1 MSGGSVVPESFGNE
15 VSEQRGIVGAPHPVV
30 RVGAHHAV
38 LGVLVRLARR
48 LGWAGRSGHTGHR
61 RPVRGS
67 VAAAGAL
74 VMGVLLATV
83 GAPSVQPAGAADDEP
98 VTFTV
103 AFLDEVDSFNPFN
116 GYVAASYEMWAMMY
130 DYMVGYSMED
140 MSPVPALATSWETS
154 EDGLTW
160 TFDIRE
166 GVEWSDGEPLTA
178 GDIAYTYNRII
189 DRGPEYYNWGTYLT
203 SVETVTA
210 PDDTTV
216 VLELARPNAVLP
228 LLPIPILPEHI
239 WQDVAED
246 EVRSYRNEPT
256 DGEPV
261 VGSGSF
267 RLVEGTAGGSTYVL
281 EANPDYWGGAP
292 HVDRVAFR
300 VYKSEDPA
308 IQAIIKGEV
317 DFVDDITPIQV
328 ESLQGRDGIHAQNG
342 VSPYFEE
349 IAFNVGAV
357 DPESGEPLGD
367 GNPALE
373 DAAFRH
379 ALGYALDLDRLV
391 ESAYQGAAVPGDT
404 FIPSAYE
411 SFRWEPPEEEAF
423 TFDLDRAGEL
433 LDEAG
438 YEVGSDGLRT
448 MPDGTPIGTIRL
460 FARAEEERSQTIME
474 FFQEW
479 LGEIG
484 IEAEVSTMDSN
495 QLTDVILEGNFDA
508 FHWGWFVEPDPDS
521 ILSVFLCEARGGSS
535 DSWYCNEEYDA
546 LYASQ
551 NAEVDDEKRI
561 ETIKQMQE
569 MIFRDSPYLVTAYTK
584 YGQALRTDRFACF
597 QPQPDPGGV
606 LLVQYG
612 AFNYT
617 LLRPADEAGDCDG
630 IESAVGASSS
640 SSGDDDEGVGNAFL
654 IGAGVVAVLLLV
666 GGAVFVMRR
675 RSTADARE

>member
-1 MSGGSVVPESFGNE
+1 
-15 VSEQRGIVGAPHPVV
+15 V
-30 RVGAHHAV
+30 RVGTA
-38 LGVLVRLARR
+38 LA
-48 LGWAGRSGHTGHR
+48 LMGLLAAGLPLFTQ
-61 RPVRGS
+61 P
-67 VAAAGAL
+67 AAA
-74 VMGVLLATV
+74 
-83 GAPSVQPAGAADDEP
+83 DEEP

-103 AFLDEVDSFNPFN
+103 AILDEVDSFNPFN
-116 GYVAASYEMWAMMY
+116 GYQATSYEAWALMY
-130 DYMVGYSMED
+130 DYMVGYSMDD
-140 MSPVPALATSWETS
+140 MSPAPALAKSWETS
-154 EDGLTW
+154 PDGLTW

-178 GDIAYTYNRII
+178 ADIAYTYNRIL
-189 DRGPEYYNWGTYLT
+189 DGGPEAGNWGTYLT
-203 SVETVTA
+203 SVETITA

-216 VLELARPNAVLP
+216 VLELSRPNAVLP

-239 WQDVAED
+239 WSDVAESD
-246 EVRSYRNEPT
+246 VKSYRNEPT
-256 DGEPV
+256 DGDAV

-267 RLVEGTAGGSTYVL
+267 RLVEGTAGGSTYVF

-292 HVDRVAFR
+292 HIDRVAMR

-328 ESLQGRDGIHAQNG
+328 DALQGRDGIYAQNG
-342 VSPYFEE
+342 ISPYFEE
-349 IAFNVGAV
+349 IGFNAGAV
-357 DPESGEPLGD
+357 DPESGDPLGD
-367 GNPALE
+367 GNPALK
-373 DAAFRH
+373 DPAFRH
-379 ALGYALDLDRLV
+379 ALGYALDNERLV
-391 ESAYQGAAVPGDT
+391 ESAYQGAGEPGDT

-411 SFRWEPPEEEAF
+411 SFRWTPPEDEAF

-448 MPDGTPIGTIRL
+448 MPDGSAIGTIRL
-460 FARAEEERSQTIME
+460 FARAEEERSATIME

-484 IEAEVSTMDSN
+484 IESEVSVMESN
-495 QLTDVILEGNFDA
+495 QLTDVILEGDFDA
-508 FHWGWFVEPDPDS
+508 FHWGWYVEPDPDS
-521 ILSVFLCEARGGSS
+521 ILSVFLCNARGGSS
-535 DSWYCNEEYDA
+535 DSWYCNEEFDE
-546 LYASQ
+546 LYKSQ
-551 NAEVDDEKRI
+551 NAEVDDAKRI

-569 MIFRDSPYLVTAYTK
+569 IIFRDSPYLVTAYTG
-584 YGQALRTDRFACF
+584 YGQAVRTDRFACF

-630 IESAVGASSS
+630 IESAIGASSS
-640 SSGDDDEGVGNAFL
+640 SGGDKDDGGS
-654 IGAGVVAVLLLV
+654 AVLVVGGVALAVLLV
-666 GGAVFVMRR
+666 GGVVVAMRR
-675 RSTADARE
+675 RSSADARE

>member
-1 MSGGSVVPESFGNE
+1 MTSTA
-15 VSEQRGIVGAPHPVV
+15 IVIPTLTTP
-30 RVGAHHAV
+30 
-38 LGVLVRLARR
+38 
-48 LGWAGRSGHTGHR
+48 
-61 RPVRGS
+61 
-67 VAAAGAL
+67 AA
-74 VMGVLLATV
+74 
-83 GAPSVQPAGAADDEP
+83 QAADEDQ

-103 AFLDEVDSFNPFN
+103 ALLNEVDSFNPFN
-116 GYVAASYEMWAMMY
+116 GYEASSYEMWALTY
-130 DYMVGYSMED
+130 DLMVGYSMKD
-140 MSPVPALATSWETS
+140 MSPVPALAESWETS
-154 EDGLTW
+154 EDGRTW

-166 GVEWSDGEPLTA
+166 GVSWSDGEPLTA

-189 DRGPEYYNWGTYLT
+189 DGGPEAGNWSTYLT

-239 WQDVAED
+239 WSDVAED
-246 EVRSYRNEPT
+246 EVRSYRAEPT
-256 DGEPV
+256 DGQPV
-261 VGSGSF
+261 VGSGPF
-267 RLVEGTAGGSTYVL
+267 RLVEGTAGGSTYLL

-300 VYKSEDPA
+300 VFKSEDPA

-317 DFVDDITPIQV
+317 DFVHDITPIQV
-328 ESLQGRDGIHAQNG
+328 EALQGREGIYAQND

-349 IAFNVGAV
+349 IAFNTGAV
-357 DPESGEPLGD
+357 DPETGEPLGD

-373 DAAFRH
+373 DPAFRH
-379 ALGYALDLDRLV
+379 ALGYALDIDRLV

-411 SFRWEPPEEEAF
+411 SYRWEPPEEEAF
-423 TFDLDRAGEL
+423 TFDLERAGEL

-438 YEVGSDGLRT
+438 YELGDDGLRT
-448 MPDGTPIGTIRL
+448 MPDGSPIGTLRL
-460 FARAEEERSQTIME
+460 IARTEDESSAAIME

-484 IEAEVSTMDSN
+484 IESEVSVMESN
-495 QLTDVILEGNFDA
+495 QLTNVILEGEFDA
-508 FHWGWFVEPDPDS
+508 FHWGWYVEPDPDG
-521 ILSVFLCEARGGSS
+521 ILSVFLCDARGGSS

-546 LYASQ
+546 LYEAQ
-551 NAEVDDEKRI
+551 NAEVDEEKRVEI
-561 ETIKQMQE
+561 IKEMQE
-569 MIFRDSPYLVTAYTK
+569 IIFRDSPYLVTAYTK
-584 YGQALRTDRFACF
+584 DGQAVRTDRFACF

-630 IESAVGASSS
+630 IESAIRASDSSS
-640 SSGDDDEGVGNAFL
+640 SSPDDAAGGNNALLIVG
-654 IGAGVVAVLLLV
+654 GVAVLLALAV
-666 GGAVFVMRR
+666 GAVVMVRR
-675 RSTADARE
+675 RVTADERE

>member
-1 MSGGSVVPESFGNE
+1 MSGGSVVPESLGPE
-15 VSEQRGIVGAPHPVV
+15 MSEQQRIVGASHPVV
-30 RVGAHHAV
+30 RVGTHHAV
-38 LGVLVRLARR
+38 LDVFVRLARR
-48 LGWAGRSGHTGHR
+48 LGRGGHRPHR
-61 RPVRGS
+61 RPVRPW
-67 VAAAGAL
+67 VAAASALALGA
-74 VMGVLLATV
+74 GLATL
-83 GAPSVQPAGAADDEP
+83 GAVSMQPAGAADDEP

-103 AFLDEVDSFNPFN
+103 ALLDEVDSFNPFN
-116 GYVAASYEMWAMMY
+116 GFQASSYEMWSLMY
-130 DYMVGYSMED
+130 DYMIGYSMED
-140 MSPVPALATSWETS
+140 MSPEPALATSWETS

-166 GVEWSDGEPLTA
+166 GVDWSDGEPLTA
-178 GDIAYTYNRII
+178 ADIAYTYNRIL
-189 DRGPEYYNWGTYLT
+189 DGGPEAGNWGTYLT

-216 VLELARPNAVLP
+216 VLELSKPNAVLP
-228 LLPIPILPEHI
+228 LLPMPILPEHI
-239 WQDVAED
+239 WSDVAED
-246 EVRSYRNEPT
+246 EVKSYRNEPT
-256 DGEPV
+256 DGEAV
-261 VGSGSF
+261 IGSGPF

-292 HVDRVAFR
+292 HIDRVAYR

-317 DFVDDITPIQV
+317 DFVNNITPIQV
-328 ESLQGRDGIHAQNG
+328 DALQGQDGIYALNG

-349 IAFNVGAV
+349 VAFNTGAV

-367 GNPALE
+367 GNPALK
-373 DAAFRH
+373 DPAFRH
-379 ALGYALDLDRLV
+379 ALGYALDNDRLV
-391 ESAYQGAAVPGDT
+391 ESVYQGAAVPGDS

-411 SFRWEPPEEEAF
+411 SFRWEPPEDEAF

-448 MPDGTPIGTIRL
+448 MPDGSPIGTLRL
-460 FARAEEERSQTIME
+460 FARTEEERSQTLME

-484 IEAEVSTMDSN
+484 IESEVSVMESN
-495 QLTDVILEGNFDA
+495 QLTNVILEGNFDA

-521 ILSVFLCEARGGSS
+521 IFSVFLCNARGGSS
-535 DSWYCNEEYDA
+535 DSWYCNEEFDE

-551 NAEVDDEKRI
+551 NSEIDDEKRI
-561 ETIKQMQE
+561 ETIKKMQE
-569 MIFRDSPYLVTAYTK
+569 IIFRDSPYLVTAYTTT
-584 YGQALRTDRFACF
+584 GQAVRTDRFACF
-597 QPQPDPGGV
+597 QPQPDPDGV
-606 LLVQYG
+606 LLIQYG
-612 AFNYT
+612 VFNYT

-630 IESAVGASSS
+630 IPSAVGASES
-640 SSGDDDEGVGNAFL
+640 SSGGDDESSSAVLIVGGVVLALLL
-654 IGAGVVAVLLLV
+654 IGGVVFAI
-666 GGAVFVMRR
+666 RR

>member
-1 MSGGSVVPESFGNE
+1 
-15 VSEQRGIVGAPHPVV
+15 
-30 RVGAHHAV
+30 
-38 LGVLVRLARR
+38 
-48 LGWAGRSGHTGHR
+48 
-61 RPVRGS
+61 
-67 VAAAGAL
+67 
-74 VMGVLLATV
+74 
-83 GAPSVQPAGAADDEP
+83 

-116 GYVAASYEMWAMMY
+116 GYQAAAYEMWALMY
-130 DYMVGYSMED
+130 DFMVGYSMED
-140 MSPVPALATSWETS
+140 MSPAPALATSWETS
-154 EDGLTW
+154 PDGLTW

-178 GDIAYTYNRII
+178 GDIAYTYNRIL
-189 DRGPEYYNWGTYLT
+189 DGGPEAGNWSTYLT

-216 VLELARPNAVLP
+216 VLELERPNAVLP

-239 WQDVAED
+239 WSDVAESD
-246 EVRSYRNEPT
+246 VKSYRNEPS

-292 HVDRVAFR
+292 HIDRVAFR
-300 VYKSEDPA
+300 VFKSEDPA

-328 ESLQGRDGIHAQNG
+328 EALQGRDGIHAQNG
-342 VSPYFEE
+342 ISPYFEE
-349 IAFNVGAV
+349 IGFNAGAV
-357 DPESGEPLGD
+357 DPESGEPIGD

-373 DAAFRH
+373 DPAFRH
-379 ALGYALDLDRLV
+379 ALGFALDNERLV

-411 SFRWEPPEEEAF
+411 SFRWTPPEDEAF

-438 YEVGSDGLRT
+438 YELGPDGLRT
-448 MPDGTPIGTIRL
+448 MPDGSPLGTIRL
-460 FARAEEERSQTIME
+460 FARAEEERSSTIME
-474 FFQEW
+474 FFKEW
-479 LGEIG
+479 LAEIG
-484 IEAEVSTMDSN
+484 IEAELSVMESN

-508 FHWGWFVEPDPDS
+508 FHWGWFVEPDPDA
-521 ILSVFLCEARGGSS
+521 ILSVFLCSARGGSS
-535 DSWYCNEEYDA
+535 DSWYCNEEYDE
-546 LYASQ
+546 LYRSQ
-551 NAEVDDEKRI
+551 NAEVDDELRI

-569 MIFRDSPYLVTAYTK
+569 IIFRDSPYLVTAYTT
-584 YGQALRTDRFACF
+584 YGQAVRTDRFACF
-597 QPQPDPGGV
+597 RPQPDPGGV

-612 AFNYT
+612 AFNYRF
-617 LLRPADEAGDCDG
+617 LRPADEAGDCDG
-630 IESAVGASSS
+630 VASAVGASDASAG
-640 SSGDDDEGVGNAFL
+640 GDDDGGGSTA
-654 IGAGVVAVLLLV
+654 LLV
-666 GGAVFVMRR
+666 GGGALVVLLVAGGAVAMRR
-675 RSTADARE
+675 RASADARE

>member
-1 MSGGSVVPESFGNE
+1 MVALTS
-15 VSEQRGIVGAPHPVV
+15 ALT
-30 RVGAHHAV
+30 
-38 LGVLVRLARR
+38 LGVGL
-48 LGWAGRSGHTGHR
+48 
-61 RPVRGS
+61 
-67 VAAAGAL
+67 AAGTL
-74 VMGVLLATV
+74 SM
-83 GAPSVQPAGAADDEP
+83 QPAVAADDEP

-116 GYVAASYEMWAMMY
+116 GFQASSYEMWAMMY
-130 DYMVGYSMED
+130 DFMVGYSMED

-154 EDGLTW
+154 PDGLTW

-166 GVEWSDGEPLTA
+166 GVDWSDGEPLTA

-189 DRGPEYYNWGTYLT
+189 DGGPEAGNWSTYLT

-216 VLELARPNAVLP
+216 VLELSKPNAVLP
-228 LLPIPILPEHI
+228 LLPIPILPEHV
-239 WQDVAED
+239 WSDVSED
-246 EVRSYRNEPT
+246 QVKSYRNEPT
-256 DGEPV
+256 DGEAV

-267 RLVEGTAGGSTYVL
+267 RLVEGTAGGSTYLL

-317 DFVDDITPIQV
+317 DFVDDITPVQV
-328 ESLQGRDGIHAQNG
+328 EALQGREGIHAQNG

-349 IAFNVGAV
+349 IAFNTGAV
-357 DPESGEPLGD
+357 DTETGEPLGD
-367 GNPALE
+367 GNPALQ
-373 DAAFRH
+373 DPAFRH
-379 ALGYALDLDRLV
+379 ALGYALDIDRLV
-391 ESAYQGAAVPGDT
+391 ESAYQGAADPGDT

-411 SFRWEPPEEEAF
+411 SYRWEPPADEAF

-448 MPDGTPIGTIRL
+448 MPDGSPIGTLRL
-460 FARAEEERSQTIME
+460 FARAEEERSVTIME

-479 LGEIG
+479 LAEIG
-484 IEAEVSTMDSN
+484 IESEVSTMESN
-495 QLTDVILEGNFDA
+495 QLTDVILEGAFDA
-508 FHWGWFVEPDPDS
+508 FHWGWFVEPDPDA

-535 DSWYCNEEYDA
+535 DSWYCNDEFDS
-546 LYASQ
+546 LYESQ
-551 NAEVDDEKRI
+551 NAEVDDAERI

-569 MIFRDSPYLVTAYTK
+569 IVFRDSPYLVTAYTQ
-584 YGQALRTDRFACF
+584 YGQAVRTDRFACF
-597 QPQPDPGGV
+597 QPQPDPDGV

-612 AFNYT
+612 AFNYHF
-617 LLRPADEAGDCDG
+617 LRPAAEAGDCDG
-630 IESAVGASSS
+630 VASAIGAAESSA
-640 SSGDDDEGVGNAFL
+640 SGDDDGGGGAGSAVL
-654 IGAGVVAVLLLV
+654 IGAGAVVVLLLAA
-666 GGAVFVMRR
+666 GGAFAMRR
-675 RSTADARE
+675 RSTAHARE

>member
-1 MSGGSVVPESFGNE
+1 MGVGLAA
-15 VSEQRGIVGAPHPVV
+15 VGA
-30 RVGAHHAV
+30 
-38 LGVLVRLARR
+38 LAI
-48 LGWAGRSGHTGHR
+48 
-61 RPVRGS
+61 
-67 VAAAGAL
+67 
-74 VMGVLLATV
+74 
-83 GAPSVQPAGAADDEP
+83 QPANAADEEP

-116 GYVAASYEMWAMMY
+116 GYQATSYEMWALMY

-140 MSPVPALATSWETS
+140 MSPAPALATEWDTS

-178 GDIAYTYNRII
+178 GDIAYTYNRIL
-189 DRGPEYYNWGTYLT
+189 DGGPEAGNWGTYLT

-216 VLELARPNAVLP
+216 VLELERPNAVLP
-228 LLPIPILPEHI
+228 LLPIPILPEHV
-239 WQDVAED
+239 WSDVAED
-246 EVRSYRNEPT
+246 EVKSYRNEPEGG
-256 DGEPV
+256 DAV
-261 VGSGSF
+261 VGSGAF

-281 EANPDYWGGAP
+281 EANPGYYGGAP

-328 ESLQGRDGIHAQNG
+328 EALQGRDGIHAQNG

-349 IAFNVGAV
+349 IAFNAGAV

-367 GNPALE
+367 GNPALQ
-373 DAAFRH
+373 DPAFRH

-391 ESAYQGAAVPGDT
+391 ESAYQGAGIAGDS
-404 FIPSAYE
+404 FIPTAYE
-411 SFRWEPPEEEAF
+411 SFRWVPPEDEAF
-423 TFDLDRAGEL
+423 TFDLERAGEL

-448 MPDGTPIGTIRL
+448 MPDGSELGTIRL
-460 FARAEEERSQTIME
+460 FARQEEERSATIME

-484 IEAEVSTMDSN
+484 IESEISVMESN
-495 QLTDVILEGNFDA
+495 QLTDVVLEGNFDA
-508 FHWGWFVEPDPDS
+508 FHWGWYVEPDPDS
-521 ILSVFLCEARGGSS
+521 ILSVFLCDARGGSS
-535 DSWYCNEEYDA
+535 DSWYCNEEFDE
-546 LYASQ
+546 LYQSQ
-551 NAEVDDEKRI
+551 NAEIDDEKRI
-561 ETIKQMQE
+561 ETIKEMQE
-569 MIFRDSPYLVTAYTK
+569 IIFRDSPYLVTAYTTT
-584 YGQALRTDRFACF
+584 GQAVRTDRFACF

-612 AFNYT
+612 VFNYT

-640 SSGDDDEGVGNAFL
+640 SGGDDDDGGSGLL
-654 IGAGVVAVLLLV
+654 IGGGVVLALVLIGGGVVA
-666 GGAVFVMRR
+666 MRR

>member
-1 MSGGSVVPESFGNE
+1 MMGAGLAS
-15 VSEQRGIVGAPHPVV
+15 VGA
-30 RVGAHHAV
+30 
-38 LGVLVRLARR
+38 L
-48 LGWAGRSGHTGHR
+48 SI
-61 RPVRGS
+61 
-67 VAAAGAL
+67 
-74 VMGVLLATV
+74 
-83 GAPSVQPAGAADDEP
+83 QPANAADEEP

-103 AFLDEVDSFNPFN
+103 ALLDEVDSFNPFN
-116 GYVAASYEMWAMMY
+116 GYQAGSYEMWALMY
-130 DYMVGYSMED
+130 DFMVGYSMKD
-140 MSPVPALATSWETS
+140 MSPAPALATEWETS

-178 GDIAYTYNRII
+178 GDIAHTYNRVL
-189 DRGPEYYNWGTYLT
+189 DGGPEAGNWSTYLT

-216 VLELARPNAVLP
+216 VLELSRPNAVLP

-239 WQDVAED
+239 WSDVAED
-246 EVRSYRNEPT
+246 DVKSYRNEPE
-256 DGEPV
+256 DGDSV
-261 VGSGSF
+261 VGSGPF
-267 RLVEGTAGGSTYVL
+267 RLVEGTAGGSTYEFV
-281 EANPDYWGGAP
+281 ANPDYWGGAP
-292 HVDRVAFR
+292 HVDRVAYR

-328 ESLQGRDGIHAQNG
+328 EALQGRDGIHAQNG
-342 VSPYFEE
+342 LSPYFEE
-349 IAFNVGAV
+349 IAFNTGAI
-357 DPESGEPLGD
+357 DPKSGEPIGD

-391 ESAYQGAAVPGDT
+391 ESAYQGAAVAGDT
-404 FIPSAYE
+404 FIPTAYG
-411 SFRWEPPEEEAF
+411 SFRWEPPQEEAF

-448 MPDGTPIGTIRL
+448 MPDGSPIGTLRL
-460 FARAEEERSQTIME
+460 IARTEEERSQTVME

-479 LGEIG
+479 LGDIG
-484 IEAEVSTMDSN
+484 IEAELTVMESN
-495 QLTDVILEGNFDA
+495 QLTDVVLEGNFDA
-508 FHWGWFVEPDPDS
+508 FHWGWYVEPDPDS
-521 ILSVFLCEARGGSS
+521 ILSVFLCDARGGSS
-535 DSWYCNEEYDA
+535 DSWYCDEEYDA
-546 LYASQ
+546 LYESQ
-551 NAEVDDEKRI
+551 NAELDDDKRI
-561 ETIKQMQE
+561 ETIQQMQE
-569 MIFRDSPYLVTAYTK
+569 IIFRDSPYLVTAYTTT
-584 YGQALRTDRFACF
+584 GQAVRTDRFACF

-612 AFNYT
+612 TFNYT

-640 SSGDDDEGVGNAFL
+640 SGGDDDDGGSALL
-654 IGAGVVAVLLLV
+654 IGGGVVLALVLVGGGVVAI
-666 GGAVFVMRR
+666 RR